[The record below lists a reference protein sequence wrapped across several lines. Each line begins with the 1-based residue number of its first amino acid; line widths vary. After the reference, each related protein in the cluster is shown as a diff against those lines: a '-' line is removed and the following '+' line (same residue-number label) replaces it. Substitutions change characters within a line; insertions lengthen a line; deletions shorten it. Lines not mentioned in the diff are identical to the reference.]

1 MYVEGLLSIDADL
14 QSWLLNIQLLD
25 IEYQRKFFSK
35 I

>member
-1 MYVEGLLSIDADL
+1 MYVEGSLSIDADL